1 LLKFLRCKIFA
12 WHGIKHFFIS
22 LTLFFPKKIT
32 ITTNFPLKCS
42 LSKRFRTVRMYH
54 YTKFLLKS
62 SSDFWQGD
70 FYQVRKEFLT
80 SLPIKVPDE
89 STVSCFTEVSSL
101 AKQVLNGETSKITQ
115 IEEKLYKLY
124 DIQSKQ
130 SNVQEY
136 LQARI

>member
-1 LLKFLRCKIFA
+1 
-12 WHGIKHFFIS
+12 
-22 LTLFFPKKIT
+22 
-32 ITTNFPLKCS
+32 
-42 LSKRFRTVRMYH
+42 MYH